1 MTALLL
7 LLACALAFANGAN
20 DNCKGIASLVASGEA
35 APRRALLWA
44 AATTAVG
51 AGAAALWDGGLLQ
64 AFRAGF
70 VSGGAELPTAFFVA
84 VLAAAIAWVLLAT
97 ATGFPVSTTHALI
110 GALVGAGLGAVGSQQ
125 IEWGQV
131 ASRFA
136 LPLAVGP
143 LVSLA
148 AVYLLARPAA
158 ALARRA
164 EERCACLVAE
174 PEPAGALGGAVVAA
188 GRQRLVVGQTA
199 ECARHLPEVVLRA
212 STALRATHWSTAGL
226 VGFARGW
233 NDTPKIAALA
243 VVALP
248 TAGGSPLAFVAI
260 AAAMAVGGLVAGR
273 RVLATLARRV
283 AVPPSLGESLAA
295 SAASAVLVG
304 LASFRGLPLSTTHV
318 TTGALVGAGL
328 ARDRRAVRWAVVR
341 DIALAW
347 LVTLPAT
354 ALLALVAYG
363 VLA

>member
-35 APRRALLWA
+35 GPRRALWWA
-44 AATTAVG
+44 AATTALG
-51 AGAAALWDGGLLQ
+51 AGTAALWDGGLLE
-64 AFRAGF
+64 AFRASF
-70 VSGGAELPTAFFVA
+70 IAGGTQQPAAFFSA

-97 ATGFPVSTTHALI
+97 VTGFPVSTTHSLL
-110 GALVGAGLGAVGSQQ
+110 GALVGAGVAAVGSQQ

-136 LPLAVGP
+136 LPLALGP
-143 LVSLA
+143 LVSLG
-148 AVYLLARPAA
+148 AVYGLARPTA
-158 ALARRA
+158 ALARRS
-164 EERCACLVAE
+164 EGRCACLVTE
-174 PEPAGALGGAVVAA
+174 PEPIGPDGQTAA
-188 GRQRLVVGQTA
+188 AFRRQSLVVGDTA
-199 ECARHLPEVVLRA
+199 ECAQRLPDVVFRS

-248 TAGGSPLAFVAI
+248 AAGGSALPFVAI
-260 AAAMAVGGLVAGR
+260 AVAMAVGGLVAGR
-273 RVLATLARRV
+273 RVLATLAQRV
-283 AVPPSLGESLAA
+283 ATPPPLGESLAA

-328 ARDRRAVRWAVVR
+328 ACDRRAVHWAVVR

-354 ALLALVAYG
+354 ALLALAAYR
-363 VLA
+363 VLG